1 MTHVCVLLIPYQGG
15 FENFTRYLRHM
26 FQEHHLVRPNVTVQI
41 RDLTV
46 TTRVRGTHPPG

>member
-1 MTHVCVLLIPYQGG
+1 MCVLLTLYQGG

-26 FQEHHLVRPNVTVQI
+26 FHEHHLVRPNVTVQI

-46 TTRVRGTHPPG
+46 TTRVRGAHPLG